1 MDSKHPTVAGVD
13 LAAVYNHVE
22 WFIER
27 RFGVPVTMAQVVVPN
42 TGDFDGSQIQIHH
55 DQDVEQALF
64 ILIHLFGH
72 TVQWNLSDELRQLGL
87 QTQPGKTDD
96 ELLRIRDY
104 ECDATRYSL
113 SLLHQA
119 GVTDLDRWVSDWW
132 YADWRY
138 LEHFYRTA
146 HKLDVRS
153 LLWPG
158 HGALLQPLSIPHF
171 QPQRFVS
178 RWSF

>member
-1 MDSKHPTVAGVD
+1 MPNRATFVAAF
-13 LAAVYNHVE
+13 AAAE
-22 WFIER
+22 RLIEER
-27 RFGVPVTMAQVVVPN
+27 YGIPVVVSDVPTPF
-42 TGDFDGSQIQIHH
+42 TGDLDGAEIRV
-55 DQDVEQALF
+55 DYDLDPEDALF
-64 ILIHLFGH
+64 IIVHLFGH

-87 QTQPGKTDD
+87 QTQPGKTED

-158 HGALLQPLSIPHF
+158 HGAVLQPLPIPHF